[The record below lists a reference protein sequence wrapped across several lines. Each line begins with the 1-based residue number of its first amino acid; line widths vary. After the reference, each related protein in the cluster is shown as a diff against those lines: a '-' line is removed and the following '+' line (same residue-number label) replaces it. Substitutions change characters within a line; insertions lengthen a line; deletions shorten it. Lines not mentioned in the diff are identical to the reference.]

1 MNLIFVSEKPI
12 SGRTTACPVAL
23 AGVVTHVHVSCIGM
37 RQKKDGKGWWEWR
50 VLCKSKNEFQ
60 FLTSK
65 KIARRKSKAELKQHN
80 DVSNSFRSDTKM
92 ISKLKSH
99 YLAISPSIVL
109 DLDSWV
115 VERNDETTS
124 SQNGSKVD
132 TAFQMLFVGLP
143 SPTLSHWLLPVPFSL
158 LQLPFPTIAW
168 RESAK
173 EWNKSSESSSNQWS
187 NWSSF
192 FKLTGGREEATGCIS
207 ITTNRPH
214 SSKVRTGGEAS
225 LNFIATST
233 SIVGSIWIV
242 FTTSREYVI
251 DNACISAIALG
262 VTNLTRV
269 GRD

>member
-1 MNLIFVSEKPI
+1 MEPI

-124 SQNGSKVD
+124 YQ
-132 TAFQMLFVGLP
+132 
-143 SPTLSHWLLPVPFSL
+143 
-158 LQLPFPTIAW
+158 
-168 RESAK
+168 
-173 EWNKSSESSSNQWS
+173 NKSGYSMQILLAYLPQHGSTVQCYHHHSVCCNYHFPPLLEERVRRSERN
-187 NWSSF
+187 
-192 FKLTGGREEATGCIS
+192 
-207 ITTNRPH
+207 H
-214 SSKVRTGGEAS
+214 VS
-225 LNFIATST
+225 LHQINGQT
-233 SIVGSIWIV
+233 
-242 FTTSREYVI
+242 
-251 DNACISAIALG
+251 
-262 VTNLTRV
+262 
-269 GRD
+269 